1 MFAQI
6 FSIIAVM
13 FILVFVGMFIRHIK
27 IINKNFTRNL
37 SSLLVLVTFPALI
50 FYSMITQF
58 SRGMILEALIL
69 IIFGVLICFLGYI
82 IGLVLSLCLSLKDA
96 ERSTFLILCAFGNTS
111 FLSIPIG
118 FALYGMDAVIKI
130 ILFDFGC
137 NIVLWTFG
145 IWLISSDQNDE
156 LKNSFVKNILNPG
169 IVALIIGLAVVMSNF
184 KLPKVFTEAC
194 KLLGNITIP
203 MSLIATGSL
212 LYGVGFHR
220 QTKRLTLIA
229 LTAGKLVIMPLL
241 AILILSIIDTSVSVR
256 SIIVLEA
263 AMPSMVFS
271 TILAEKY
278 NSDSNLAASG
288 VCLTTLVSILTVPIF
303 LSFV

>member
-1 MFAQI
+1 
-6 FSIIAVM
+6 
-13 FILVFVGMFIRHIK
+13 
-27 IINKNFTRNL
+27 
-37 SSLLVLVTFPALI
+37 
-50 FYSMITQF
+50 
-58 SRGMILEALIL
+58 MILDALIL

-82 IGLVLSLCLSLKDA
+82 IGLFLSLSLKLKGP

-145 IWLISSDQNDE
+145 IWLIASHQNDE
-156 LKNSFVKNILNPG
+156 LKDSFVKNILNPG

-184 KLPKVFTEAC
+184 ELPKVFTEAC

-220 QTKRLTLIA
+220 QVRWETLVA

-256 SIIVLEA
+256 NIIVLEA
-263 AMPSMVFS
+263 AMPSMVLS

-288 VCLTTLVSILTVPIF
+288 VFLTTLVSILTVPIF